1 MKFIKS
7 LLFIG
12 ILLGLIVVFKQIY
25 QIEEADTS
33 TNIPDLSEEI
43 TVRQFADSLGSTD
56 QIDTFK
62 AVNAHLSAQIEDYDA
77 RIVYRGDSCIFE
89 ISKSHRLFVRRAW
102 KDVTVDNLLCS
113 DLNGNQR
120 PEFWLQA
127 KTKKNFADFKA
138 FEISDAGVSTLPFPG
153 LKGRQR
159 FGYAGDDS
167 LYFIKTTIVRSF
179 RFKNDLYS
187 DLGNGFR
194 ACYYSLGPDQSFILT
209 KTLDSENLHE

>member
-1 MKFIKS
+1 M
-7 LLFIG
+7 
-12 ILLGLIVVFKQIY
+12 
-25 QIEEADTS
+25 EEADTS
-33 TNIPDLSEEI
+33 TQTPDMSEEM
-43 TVRQFADSLGSTD
+43 TVRQFADSLSSTA

-77 RIVYRGDSCIFE
+77 RIFYRGDSCVFE
-89 ISKSHRLFVRRAW
+89 ITKSHRLFVRRAW

-113 DLNGNQR
+113 DLNGNQQ
-120 PEFWLQA
+120 PEFWIQA
-127 KTKKNFADFKA
+127 KSQKNFAVFKA
-138 FEISDAGVSTLPFPG
+138 FEVSGAGVSILTFPE

-159 FGYAGDDS
+159 FGYVGHDS
-167 LYFIKTTIVRSF
+167 LYFVKTTIVRSF